1 MHFKVLVTFRDGTSQ
16 TKEFEDMVKAD
27 RYFSR
32 YNNMT
37 PDPHNSKTQVKEVAM
52 RMHNENF

>member
-1 MHFKVLVTFRDGTSQ
+1 MFKVLVKFRDGTSR

-37 PDPHNSKTQVKEVAM
+37 PDPRKPKTQVSRVV
-52 RMHNENF
+52 FLQ